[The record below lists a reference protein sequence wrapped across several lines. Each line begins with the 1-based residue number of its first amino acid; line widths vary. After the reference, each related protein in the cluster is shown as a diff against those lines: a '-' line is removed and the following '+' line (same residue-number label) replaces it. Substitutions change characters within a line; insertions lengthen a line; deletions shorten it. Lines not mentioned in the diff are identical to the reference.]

1 MSELQNSKAL
11 ERLRQNGISNP
22 KELLQ
27 NTSSINIVIES
38 NCHSRVLK
46 NARAFI
52 LYESMIAWYKFW
64 NNTINMVIIYSW
76 CKCHYTGHVTQVV
89 KLALDISMSYVRVL
103 VMYTLGGSRWWH
115 KSSDPPLTWEF
126 WTGSVPG
133 PATAITIIWEV

>member
-52 LYESMIAWYKFW
+52 LYESMIQTLKQYNQYGYNLFL
-64 NNTINMVIIYSW
+64 M
-76 CKCHYTGHVTQVV
+76 Q
-89 KLALDISMSYVRVL
+89 MSLHRPC
-103 VMYTLGGSRWWH
+103 
-115 KSSDPPLTWEF
+115 D
-126 WTGSVPG
+126 TGS
-133 PATAITIIWEV
+133 

>member
-46 NARAFI
+46 NARHLFFMKA
-52 LYESMIAWYKFW
+52 
-64 NNTINMVIIYSW
+64 
-76 CKCHYTGHVTQVV
+76 
-89 KLALDISMSYVRVL
+89 
-103 VMYTLGGSRWWH
+103 
-115 KSSDPPLTWEF
+115 
-126 WTGSVPG
+126 
-133 PATAITIIWEV
+133 